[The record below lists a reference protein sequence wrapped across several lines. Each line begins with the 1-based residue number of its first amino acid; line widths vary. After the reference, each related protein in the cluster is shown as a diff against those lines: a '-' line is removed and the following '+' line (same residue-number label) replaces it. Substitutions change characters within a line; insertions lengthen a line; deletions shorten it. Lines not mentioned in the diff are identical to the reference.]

1 MKTVTADEFKER
13 CLTLLD
19 ELDRENIIITRH
31 GKPIARLVPYE
42 GQSADLI
49 GSLSHKIKVHGDIFT
64 TGLHWDADAQP

>member
-1 MKTVTADEFKER
+1 MKTITANEFKER

-19 ELDRENIIITRH
+19 ELDRENIVITRH
-31 GKPIARLVPYE
+31 GKPIARLVPYK